1 MKSKAEILLCAGLF
15 FALSAASCGQANG
28 EAESK
33 SGAEGR
39 DEIVITI
46 VGDVMLSR
54 GVQQYLENYGYEYPY
69 EEVRDLFLEDDL
81 TIANLECP
89 ITSCGNPANKVKRF
103 VFRADLENAA
113 ALRDAGFDCMNLA
126 NNHSMDYLSKGL
138 GQTMELLWEAGVATV
153 GAGMNAEADASYV
166 FEKDGY
172 RVGVLAFSAFPT
184 EGFFYDAKEPTVSY
198 VSDYNMDQVAQK
210 IAALECD
217 YKIVYFHWGI
227 EYRPYISETQE
238 AYAHMAVES
247 GADFVVGTHPHV
259 VQESEIYEEKPI
271 YYSLGNFVFDT
282 QIPAGTDETLI
293 LQLTLDE
300 DGLKRI
306 EEIPAK
312 IVRAQVVLAE
322 GEND

>member
-1 MKSKAEILLCAGLF
+1 MESKMKNKVRIFLCAGLLLVVL
-15 FALSAASCGQANG
+15 ATSCSRING
-28 EAESK
+28 ER
-33 SGAEGR
+33 EGEAATEGT
-39 DEIVITI
+39 DEIIITI

-54 GVQQYLENYGYEYPY
+54 GVQQYLEQYGYGYPY

-89 ITSCGNPANKVKRF
+89 ITSCENPANKTKRF

-153 GAGMNAEADASYV
+153 GAGMNAEADTSYV

-172 RVGVLAFSAFPT
+172 QVGILAFSAFPT
-184 EGFFYDAKEPTVSY
+184 EGFFYNAEEPTVCY
-198 VSDYNMDQVAQK
+198 ISDYNMEQVAEK
-210 IAALECD
+210 IEALECD
-217 YKIVYFHWGI
+217 YKIVYFHWGM

-259 VQESEIYEEKPI
+259 VQESEIYQEKPI

-282 QIPAGTDETLI
+282 QIPEGTDETLI
-293 LQLTLDE
+293 LRLTLDE
-300 DGLKRI
+300 DGLKGI

-312 IVRAQVVLAE
+312 IVRAQVKKME
-322 GEND
+322 

>member
-1 MKSKAEILLCAGLF
+1 MKSKAGILLCAGLST
-15 FALSAASCGQANG
+15 ALLAVLCGRISG
-28 EAESK
+28 ESESEP
-33 SGAEGR
+33 ATEET

-46 VGDVMLSR
+46 AGDVMLSR
-54 GVQQYLENYGYEYPY
+54 GVQQYLEKYGYEYPY

-89 ITSCGNPANKVKRF
+89 ITSCENPANKEKRF

-126 NNHSMDYLSKGL
+126 NNHSMDYLGKGL
-138 GQTMELLWEAGVATV
+138 GQTMESLWEAGVSTV
-153 GAGMNAEADASYV
+153 GAGMNADADAAYV

-172 RVGVLAFSAFPT
+172 KVGVLAFSAFPT
-184 EGFFYDAKEPTVSY
+184 EGFFYDAGEPTVSY
-198 VSDYNMDQVAQK
+198 ISDYNLDQVAGK

-217 YKIVYFHWGI
+217 YKIVYFHWGM

-238 AYAHMAVES
+238 SYAHMAVES

-259 VQESEIYEEKPI
+259 VQESEIYQEKPI

-293 LQLTLDE
+293 LRLTLDG

-312 IVRAQVVLAE
+312 IVRAQVILPDA
-322 GEND
+322 GNN